1 VAAFDYVEPFVPR
14 DGGGGG
20 ETVVEE
26 GFYGGCF
33 WDGEVFG
40 NEADESTWE
49 GRSIVAR
56 DYILKWRVSVTET
69 TW

>member
-1 VAAFDYVEPFVPR
+1 VPR

-33 WDGEVFG
+33 WDGGVFG
-40 NEADESTWE
+40 NEADESTWRKSVESRGYMLKE
-49 GRSIVAR
+49 G
-56 DYILKWRVSVTET
+56 VSDLVVQQRCVRFHRLGE
-69 TW
+69 

>member
-1 VAAFDYVEPFVPR
+1 VAPFDYVEPFVPR

-40 NEADESTWE
+40 NEADESTWGGE
-49 GRSIVAR
+49 VNCG
-56 DYILKWRVSVTET
+56 T
-69 TW
+69 